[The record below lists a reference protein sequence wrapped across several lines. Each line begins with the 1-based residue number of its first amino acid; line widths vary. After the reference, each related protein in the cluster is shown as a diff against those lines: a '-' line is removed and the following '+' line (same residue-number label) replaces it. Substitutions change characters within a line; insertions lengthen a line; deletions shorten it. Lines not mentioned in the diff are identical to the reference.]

1 MIRLFLRISKFGYA
15 EINRCIFLVHYKFY
29 INMRS
34 GGLKDEI
41 SLSYFKLHQHR
52 HLTYKWDVVGN
63 KNMTVVLGGE
73 L

>member
-1 MIRLFLRISKFGYA
+1 
-15 EINRCIFLVHYKFY
+15 
-29 INMRS
+29 MRS